1 MIVLSKE
8 LQSKVKAQAEIKKL
22 GLVSAGFGRYHA
34 GPGEPITHKLVK
46 DPSGEYELVELEAK
60 TKAKTKSPVKKKASP
75 ASAPEVS
82 EPDAFAM
89 ISDSARFQT
98 EKDHDAWSERVFA
111 DWYKSLSADEAH
123 ALRGYKENDYEDIN
137 KQLRNGLLSKRS
149 AKFVQ
154 HLDSAIA
161 KSSLPED
168 VQVFRGFSMP
178 KDMMS
183 ENGDYS
189 HLIGRSLSDK
199 AYNSVSTRPKVA
211 KTFLNGSHD
220 GTVML
225 KMTLPKGS
233 KAASMNKGLGSDL
246 EYTDES
252 ELLLPRGTQYVVKSV
267 FSVKNIKNRPP
278 AHIIHVVPILPE

>member
-8 LQSKVKAQAEIKKL
+8 LQSKVKALAEIKKL

-46 DPSGEYELVELEAK
+46 DASGEYELVEV
-60 TKAKTKSPVKKKASP
+60 KAKTKLKTKSPIKKKAAP
-75 ASAPEVS
+75 APETY

-98 EKDHDAWSERVFA
+98 DKDHDAWSERVFA
-111 DWYKSLSADEAH
+111 DWYKSLSKDEAH
-123 ALRGYKENDYEDIN
+123 ALRGYKENDYDAIN
-137 KQLRNGLLSKRS
+137 KDLRSGSLSERS
-149 AKFVQ
+149 SKSVK

-168 VQVFRGFSMP
+168 VQVFRGFSLP

-183 ENGDYS
+183 KNGDYS
-189 HLIGRSLSDK
+189 HLIGRSLSDQ

-211 KTFLNGSHD
+211 KTFMNGSHD

-246 EYTDES
+246 DYTDES

-267 FSVKNIKNRPP
+267 FSVKNLKNRPP
-278 AHIIHVVPILPE
+278 AHIIHVVPVLPE